1 MSIIKFEQ
9 QESFLKKEI
18 TNILKK
24 ESKNILFKDITIT
37 NVKITKDNS
46 YATIY
51 WTVYLENL
59 DIKTISNALE
69 KAKGFCRSAL
79 AKTSNKYKV
88 PELRFKYDNTNTRV
102 KNIEEILKNIKNNI
116 SSNE

>member
-1 MSIIKFEQ
+1 MANIKFEQ

-18 TNILKK
+18 SSILKK

-51 WTVYLENL
+51 WTIYLDNL
-59 DIKTISNALE
+59 DINTISDGLE
-69 KAKGFCRSAL
+69 KAKGFCRSSL

-88 PELRFKYDNTNTRV
+88 PELRFKYDNTNTRI
-102 KNIEEILKNIKNNI
+102 KNIEEILKNIKKNN
-116 SSNE
+116 SSSK

>member
-1 MSIIKFEQ
+1 MANIKFQQ
-9 QESFLKKEI
+9 QESFFKKEI

-24 ESKNILFKDITIT
+24 EAKNNLFKNITIT
-37 NVKITKDNS
+37 NVTITKDNS

-51 WTVYLENL
+51 WTIYLDELNIN
-59 DIKTISNALE
+59 DISSALE
-69 KAKGFCRSAL
+69 KSKGFCRTQL

-102 KNIEEILKNIKNNI
+102 KNIETILQNIKNKK
-116 SSNE
+116 